1 MLPAHIVLFTDLDGT
16 LLDQRTYSWRE
27 ASEALHEIERRK
39 IPLVFCTSKTRAEV
53 EFLRRKIGNA
63 HPFITE
69 NGGGIFVPHGYF
81 SRRVEGGVTVKTYHC
96 LSLARPYDEILDV
109 LDEIAAEAGVEAV
122 GFHKMSAKE
131 IAENSGL
138 DLQQVQLARQ
148 RDYDEPFFL
157 AGATPKKEETF
168 IRLARERKMEVVRGT
183 RFWHIHVGSDKGR
196 AVRELMKHYR
206 AARRGEKLRAIAF
219 GDSANDLPM
228 LLAADAA
235 VLLPKSDGSF
245 DEAIT
250 TKLPRII
257 RGSAPGP
264 AGWNE
269 AVLALLETDKA

>member
-1 MLPAHIVLFTDLDGT
+1 MLPANLILFTDLDGT
-16 LLDQRTYSWRE
+16 LLDQRTFSWRE
-27 ASEALHEIERRK
+27 ASDALHEIERRK
-39 IPLVFCTSKTRAEV
+39 VPLVFCTSKTRAEV
-53 EFLRRKIGNA
+53 EFLRRKMGSA

-69 NGGGIFVPHGYF
+69 NGGGIFIPHGYF
-81 SRRVEGGVTVKTYHC
+81 PQRIEGAVTVKTYHC
-96 LSLARPYDEILDV
+96 LALARPYAEILDA

-138 DLQQVQLARQ
+138 DAQQVQLARQ

-157 AGATPKKEETF
+157 AGATPKKEEAF

-183 RFWHIHVGSDKGR
+183 RFWHIHAGSDKGR
-196 AVRELMKHYR
+196 GVRELMKHYR
-206 AARRGEKLRAIAF
+206 AARRGSKLRSIAF

-235 VLLPKSDGSF
+235 VLLPKPDGSS
-245 DEAIT
+245 DETVTA
-250 TKLPRII
+250 KLPRII

-264 AGWNE
+264 VGWNE
-269 AVLALLETDKA
+269 AVLALFETE

>member
-1 MLPAHIVLFTDLDGT
+1 MLPANLILFTDLDGT
-16 LLDQRTYSWRE
+16 LLDQRTFSWRE
-27 ASEALHEIERRK
+27 ASEALHEIERRS

-69 NGGGIFVPHGYF
+69 NGGGIFIPHGYF
-81 SRRVEGGVTVKTYHC
+81 PQRIGGVVTVKTYHC
-96 LSLARPYDEILDV
+96 LALARPYDEVLGA
-109 LDEIAAEAGVEAV
+109 LDEIAAAAGVDAV

-138 DLQQVQLARQ
+138 DSQQVQLARQ

-157 AGATPKKEETF
+157 AGATPKKEEAF
-168 IRLARERKMEVVRGT
+168 IRLARERKFEIVRGT
-183 RFWHIHVGSDKGR
+183 RFWHIHAGSDKGR

-206 AARRGEKLRAIAF
+206 AAWRRKLRAIAF

-228 LLAADAA
+228 LVAADAA
-235 VLLPKSDGSF
+235 VLLPKLDGSF
-245 DEAIT
+245 DEAVT
-250 TKLPRII
+250 AKLPRIQ

-269 AVLALLETDKA
+269 AVLNLLET

>member
-1 MLPAHIVLFTDLDGT
+1 MLPSHIVFFTDLDGT
-16 LLDQRTYSWRE
+16 LLDQHTYSWRE
-27 ASEALHEIERRK
+27 ASEALAEIERRK

-53 EFLRRKIGNA
+53 EFLRRKIGNT

-81 SRRVEGGVTVKTYHC
+81 PRRVEGATTVKTFHC
-96 LSLARPYDEILDV
+96 LALARPYSEILDA
-109 LDEIAAEAGVEAV
+109 LDEIAAQAGVEAV

-138 DLQQVQLARQ
+138 DAEQVQLARQ

-157 AGATPKKEETF
+157 AGATPKQEEHF
-168 IRLARERKMEVVRGT
+168 IRLARDRKIEVVRGT
-183 RFWHIHVGSDKGR
+183 RFWHIHAGSDKGR
-196 AVRELMKHYR
+196 AVRELMKYYR

-228 LLAADAA
+228 LAAADVA
-235 VLLPKSDGSF
+235 VLLPKPDGSF
-245 DEAIT
+245 DEAVLA
-250 TKLPRII
+250 KLPRVT

-269 AVLALLETDKA
+269 AVLELLQAEKA